1 MILPAAGTVPTDN
14 RIYSLSQGA
23 TLPSAGGDAPV
34 SDTDGVTTSAD
45 LGSLPSAGVN
55 IGMDLA
61 GVPGPVQSG
70 VNAVMSSDSFS
81 QLQDS
86 LLSSL
91 ASTLGSAVTNAAL
104 PGIPGLPSIGGALA
118 GEATKQDSNYGAA
131 ALSSGINAGA
141 ALAGTA
147 LAGPIGGLVAG
158 ALSSY
163 AVKSSLADGWL
174 GDMVDSRTSEAKRDA
189 VESAFGFDPSDTAG
203 MASTQMGMDAFG
215 VADRGFGLD
224 AAYGSTTAGQIA
236 ASAKQSGFDDS
247 SLMGYLDRL
256 DTIAREFEDVTTV
269 AKADDRNPSNNAGGF
284 LGDRDV
290 DSRDRSDDSTP
301 GGLLG
306 GRDGGGAGGSSGGG
320 VGAGTSDGTASG
332 PGGDQGGES
341 SKY

>member
-1 MILPAAGTVPTDN
+1 MILPPADQNNPV
-14 RIYSLSQGA
+14 YSLSQGA

-34 SDTDGVTTSAD
+34 SDTDGVTTSGD
-45 LGSLPSAGVN
+45 LGSLPGAGVN

-70 VNAVMSSDSFS
+70 VNAVMSSDSYS

-118 GEATKQDSNYGAA
+118 GEATKSDSNYGAA

-203 MASTQMGMDAFG
+203 MASTQRGMDAFG
-215 VADRGFGLD
+215 VTDKGFGLD
-224 AAYGSTTAGQIA
+224 AAYGSTTAGQIS
-236 ASAKQSGFDDS
+236 ASAKSAGFDDN
-247 SLMGYLDRL
+247 SLMGYLDRM
-256 DTIAREFEDVTTV
+256 DTLAREFEDVTTV
-269 AKADDRNPSNNAGGF
+269 TPTRGRDRNPDNNAGGF
-284 LGDRDV
+284 LGDPDI
-290 DSRDRSDDSTP
+290 DSRDRTDSSTP

-306 GRDGGGAGGSSGGG
+306 DQDGGDAGSTGGAGNAGGARGGG
-320 VGAGTSDGTASG
+320 SEGNSG
-332 PGGDQGGES
+332 
-341 SKY
+341 YW